1 MNESWECWYVAYIMY
16 TSNPEWFSDIEYYEM
31 QHISEIC
38 DIWLCAMRLQG
49 RCKKGPPLCV
59 MVYAWDAMLSVVTLF
74 YIMLDGLVFLSF
86 FLAILVRHS
95 CSLFYVPGKLISI
108 CQLDIS
114 YYLFGSNNHSI
125 DFFHYYNM

>member
-1 MNESWECWYVAYIMY
+1 
-16 TSNPEWFSDIEYYEM
+16 
-31 QHISEIC
+31 
-38 DIWLCAMRLQG
+38 
-49 RCKKGPPLCV
+49 
-59 MVYAWDAMLSVVTLF
+59 MVSVVTLF

-114 YYLFGSNNHSI
+114 YYLFGSNIHSI
-125 DFFHYYNM
+125 DFFTIILCRGIILEVTSIGEAIT